1 MIMKR
6 RIRKEKLVKGRNK
19 SFSIFSIEMELLSSF
34 IDGKNAF

>member
-1 MIMKR
+1 MIMMTYTKGKISR
-6 RIRKEKLVKGRNK
+6 KGRNK